1 MLTSLFGTELDDQE
15 GARVVRSAIGKM
27 KERGAEAVDVVIPG
41 LDSLVNSS
49 GVIDYE
55 FKFDLIDFL
64 AHAPGAHVSGLSEIL
79 AAGLYDAALDQPFR
93 RRDSLGTRDNPAYR
107 AALGRRAEARA
118 MVIAFLDAN
127 HYDALV
133 YPTMQR
139 KAALIGAPARGST
152 CGLSAVTGLPALSIP
167 AGFTPD
173 GNPIG
178 VELLGRPLAD
188 ADLLSLAYDYEQST
202 HPRRA
207 PSTTPPLV
215 GGKAPAPIAFVDT
228 ASRASASVRG
238 AFTFDATRRTLTY
251 DTRVTGVAA
260 SHVHAVSIA
269 RDSAGIPGP
278 IVRRLVAQGETRS
291 RGSVVLG
298 DVDRRDLLA
307 GRLALVMY
315 TSDQPGATAR
325 ARMLVPS
332 SRP

>member
-1 MLTSLFGTELDDQE
+1 MT
-15 GARVVRSAIGKM
+15 A
-27 KERGAEAVDVVIPG
+27 RGAVAVDVVIPG
-41 LDSLVNSS
+41 LDSLVNNSS
-49 GVIDYE
+49 AIDYE

-64 AHAPGAHVSGLSEIL
+64 ARVPGPHVSGLSDIL

-107 AALGRRAEARA
+107 ALLARRAEARA
-118 MVIAFLDAN
+118 MVIGFLDAN

-133 YPTMQR
+133 YPTMRR
-139 KAALIGAPARGST
+139 KAALIGEPARGST
-152 CGLSAVTGLPALSIP
+152 CGLSAVTGLPALSMP

-207 PSTTPPLV
+207 PSTTPRLV
-215 GGKAPAPIAFVDT
+215 DGRAPAPIAFVAT
-228 ASRASASVRG
+228 ARAARASARG
-238 AFTFDATRRTLTY
+238 AFAFDATRRTLAY
-251 DTRVTGVAA
+251 DTRVAGVPAR
-260 SHVHAVSIA
+260 HVYAVSIA

-278 IVRRLVAQGETRS
+278 IVRRLVAQGETRA

-298 DVDRRDLLA
+298 DGDRRDLLA
-307 GRLALVMY
+307 GRLALVLF
-315 TSDQPGATAR
+315 TSDKPGMTAR
-325 ARMLVPS
+325 ARLLVPS
-332 SRP
+332 PGR